1 MEPRGVRNNNFGN
14 IEDGPFARS
23 LPGYTGTDGRFA
35 TFSTPDDGLDAINRL
50 LLNYGRKGANN
61 INSIVNRWAPSSDGN
76 NVSAYASSVAQN
88 TGFDP
93 NAPLDMTNPAVRS
106 ALARAIAIHENGPGV
121 KSKLPGG
128 GDMTPNARVQDGF
141 MGLPMSPNER
151 VADSFDALNQP
162 ATLPPN
168 ATPTEGSAPL
178 ALAQATAATRQPGAD
193 PSWVG
198 STGNALLNTGAIL
211 QSLGSIDGKSVMP
224 QLAQNAL
231 AIQAANKPQW
241 GVIGEDAL
249 GGKQY
254 GWIDPN
260 KRTVSAYDGSG
271 GSNGGLADAN
281 GNKVTIDAINAIKP
295 GDDST
300 VPQLIRDIVK
310 KVAAYDVD
318 PKTLIG
324 RGGQFRNAV
333 MAAVTKYDP
342 SFDEGQYGSRK
353 SAMKEFN
360 SGGPNSP
367 ASMMTA
373 ARTGIGHGA
382 KLLDLSEA
390 IGSPSVEPGSLLT
403 APANA
408 INALKLGMSQDPN
421 AKAYNALLSK
431 FVEEGT
437 RYYRGT
443 GGNEADLQ
451 RDLANLSL
459 SNSAE
464 VRAKSLATLIDAFDS
479 KNKALEHRWRTAM
492 GDTGWRKA
500 VGEGVPDFPILD
512 QQAKSDYARVM
523 SVSKRYEQAR
533 ENGGARPTAA
543 GAQRR
548 PLSDF

>member
-128 GDMTPNARVQDGF
+128 DGMTPNARVQDGF

-151 VADSFDALNQP
+151 VADSFDALSGG
-162 ATLPPN
+162 TDKLPPN
-168 ATPTEGSAPL
+168 ATPTAGSAPL
-178 ALAQATAATRQPGAD
+178 ALAQAAAATKQPGAD
-193 PSWVG
+193 PEWVG

-260 KRTVSAYDGSG
+260 KRSVSAYNGSADAGGSG
-271 GSNGGLADAN
+271 GAD
-281 GNKVTIDAINAIKP
+281 GNKVTIDAINAIKQ
-295 GDDST
+295 GDDSSI
-300 VPQLIRDIVK
+300 PELIRETVK
-310 KVAAYDVD
+310 KVAAYDMD
-318 PKTLIG
+318 PRTLIG
-324 RGGQFRNAV
+324 RGGQYRNAV
-333 MAAVTKYDP
+333 MAAVSKYAPD
-342 SFDEGQYGSRK
+342 FDEGQYSTRK
-353 SAMKEFN
+353 AAMKEFN
-360 SGGPNSP
+360 AGGPNAP
-367 ASMMTA
+367 ASMITSGRTA
-373 ARTGIGHGA
+373 IGHA
-382 KLLDLSEA
+382 DKLLALSEKV
-390 IGSPSVEPGSLLT
+390 GGPDDMGM
-403 APANA
+403 ANGA
-408 INALKLGMSQDPN
+408 ANGLNALKLSMNQNPDG
-421 AKAYNALLSK
+421 KAYNALLSK

-437 RYYRGT
+437 RFYRGT

-459 SNSAE
+459 ANSKDA
-464 VRAKSLATLIDAFDS
+464 RAAALQTLVGALQS
-479 KNKALEHRWRTAM
+479 KIAAYDGRWHTAM

-500 VGEGVPDFPILD
+500 IGEGVPDFPVLD
-512 QQAKSDYARVM
+512 RTAKEAYDRVIRGPERLQQKQQDSTANSGAK
-523 SVSKRYEQAR
+523 
-533 ENGGARPTAA
+533 
-543 GAQRR
+543 RR